1 MLYHTEEECSIKLE
15 AISSKLENMKK
26 HMFGPDNVYV
36 IEDIQALVNELIR
49 EIAKH
54 EE

>member
-1 MLYHTEEECSIKLE
+1 MLYHTEGECAIKLE

-26 HMFGPDNVYV
+26 HVFSPENVYV
-36 IEDIQALVNELIR
+36 IEDIQSLVNELIR